1 MTQWMEPLP
10 LQLSDVRNLI
20 FLMACLR
27 LQLITEI
34 VIVAIS
40 QRETFPLYL
49 YVPIDFRVEDSPGL
63 SVFQTT
69 LVKILKCFCKIFSCA
84 LFVSSCLS
92 VIVALLLN
100 SCFCTNPYKSPH
112 FFLGT
117 NWIMLKIQGQRAT
130 TFPLIR
136 SVSLRPLE
144 TQLLSFQCYRR
155 TWLQTSSPEIPHPSW
170 RKNDGLLTFHWLKW
184 KNGLFSL
191 GATILQPCTFTRDH
205 LIDW

>member
-1 MTQWMEPLP
+1 M
-10 LQLSDVRNLI
+10 LSPSL
-20 FLMACLR
+20 
-27 LQLITEI
+27 
-34 VIVAIS
+34 
-40 QRETFPLYL
+40 FPLCAQCK
-49 YVPIDFRVEDSPGL
+49 VDFSVEGSPGL
-63 SVFQTT
+63 SGFHTT
-69 LVKILKCFCKIFSCA
+69 FAKMLKCFCKIFSCA
-84 LFVSSCLS
+84 LFVSFNSSCSS
-92 VIVALLLN
+92 VILIVALLIN
-100 SCFCTNPYKSPH
+100 SCFCTNPYKSPP

-117 NWIMLKIQGQRAT
+117 YWIMLKIQGQRAT
-130 TFPLIR
+130 TFPLTR

-170 RKNDGLLTFHWLKW
+170 RKNDGLLTFSWLKW